1 VAALQAELKT
11 TQEALAEATA
21 RQATRDAAVNDLVTG
36 LKKKEAAVQK
46 PAQVVAALP
55 GVLTLP
61 APITI
66 ESELP
71 AVAGEPYTGKSS
83 ANAVEGIQPKVNF
96 PVADLK
102 PLYDFAADRAGREVV
117 CDWSGGRGDC
127 GESCAVVITPRI
139 SSAQPGI
146 IPQSLRKPTDPERSW
161 LAHPPRQ
168 PGQTLREELK

>member
-1 VAALQAELKT
+1 M
-11 TQEALAEATA
+11 
-21 RQATRDAAVNDLVTG
+21 VTG

-146 IPQSLRKPTDPERSW
+146 IPQKPQEAHRPRTVLAGAPPAPARTD
-161 LAHPPRQ
+161 
-168 PGQTLREELK
+168 LKRRAGIIGGA